1 MTPEDGATATP
12 RIVTDYRTY
21 QPPVDA
27 EAIVRVLLRY
37 VPPDALAGLGEIRL
51 TSRPARPSRKGRGDA
66 TPARYHRTGGGQPA
80 RVELFVDQ
88 ALAAVPPAFLGLRVL
103 REWALADALYPEL
116 GHHPDAPPR
125 ASRRYLRRWFTRRYW
140 YLYPLLLAYR
150 ATAGL
155 RGRRGGRR
163 G

>member
-1 MTPEDGATATP
+1 MTDEGGAAAGP
-12 RIVTDYRTY
+12 RIVADYRSY

-37 VPPDALAGLGEIRL
+37 VPADALAGLGEIRL
-51 TSRPARPSRKGRGDA
+51 TSRTAHTTRKGRADG

-80 RVELFVDQ
+80 RIELFVDQ
-88 ALAAVPPAFLGLRVL
+88 ALAAVPPAFLGLRVF
-103 REWALADALYPEL
+103 REWALADVLYQEL
-116 GHHPDAPPR
+116 GHHPGAPRR
-125 ASRRYLRRWFTRRYW
+125 ANRRYLRAWFTRRYW

-150 ATAGL
+150 ATARL

-163 G
+163 A